1 MSDIRQSVQDYVKA
15 TQELLKKGNNLSNE
29 ELQAIDE
36 RVQQVPVMLKENGW
50 EELD

>member
-1 MSDIRQSVQDYVKA
+1 LSDIRQSVEDYVKA
-15 TQELLKKGNNLSNE
+15 TQELLKQGNDLSNE

-36 RVQQVPVMLKENGW
+36 RVQQVLVMLKENGW

>member
-1 MSDIRQSVQDYVKA
+1 MSDIRQSVEDYVKA
-15 TQELLKKGNNLSNE
+15 TQELLKQGNDLSNE

-36 RVQQVPVMLKENGW
+36 RVQQVLVMLKENGW